1 MSFEGKQRTLFLVAV
16 GFALNFIMGV
26 AGSIFPPESLLQM
39 MCWQIGDTMAL
50 MACVLSARYLSD
62 RNFVFSSDGFNV
74 LAIAYGVSFAS
85 SSLNAV
91 NEDVMASVALPLV
104 PALCIIGTCALFPM
118 WLRIVTAAAG
128 IPFLFIYKNVIQETY
143 HHDNPS
149 NAIAYIGL
157 QTLGLL
163 WTYYFYLDNRK
174 TKLA

>member
-1 MSFEGKQRTLFLVAV
+1 MIAL

-26 AGSIFPPESLLQM
+26 AGSMFSPESLYQM

-62 RNFVFSSDGFNV
+62 RKMPFPSDGFNV

-91 NEDVMASVALPLV
+91 NEDVMASAALPLV
-104 PALCIIGTCALFPM
+104 PALCIIGTCSLFPL
-118 WLRIVTAAAG
+118 WLRIATASVG

-149 NAIAYIGL
+149 NATAYIGL